1 MTREEQAMWAIK
13 LQTALNDG
21 EYNGDYRIHFDAL
34 DSGMTD
40 CYYKHSL
47 YKTVPNDE
55 MCGSINVVDFK
66 APTEL
71 IIAYM

>member
-1 MTREEQAMWAIK
+1 MTREEQAMWAGK
-13 LQTALNDG
+13 LQNALG
-21 EYNGDYRIHFDAL
+21 SDYYVHFDAL
-34 DSGMTD
+34 DSGMTE

-47 YKTVPNDE
+47 YKTVSNDE
-55 MCGSINVVDFK
+55 MCGSINVADFK